1 MLRQGGSLKV
11 GQLIREHRRRR
22 HLTQADLSRQI
33 GISQSE
39 LSRIENGEY
48 RVPLDLLFRI
58 LRAFEMNLGEFFGEL
73 NQNALTEAE
82 ASLLNLF
89 RKLSREA
96 QEEVL
101 DFAAFKLS
109 REGR

>member
-1 MLRQGGSLKV
+1 MTRQKASLKV

-22 HLTQADLSRQI
+22 HLTQADLARQI
-33 GISQSE
+33 GISQSD
-39 LSRIENGEY
+39 LSRMENGEY
-48 RVPLDLLFRI
+48 RIPLDLLFRI

-73 NQNALTEAE
+73 NQNLLTETE
-82 ASLLNLF
+82 QELLNLF
-89 RKLSREA
+89 RKLSRQA
-96 QEEVL
+96 QQEVL